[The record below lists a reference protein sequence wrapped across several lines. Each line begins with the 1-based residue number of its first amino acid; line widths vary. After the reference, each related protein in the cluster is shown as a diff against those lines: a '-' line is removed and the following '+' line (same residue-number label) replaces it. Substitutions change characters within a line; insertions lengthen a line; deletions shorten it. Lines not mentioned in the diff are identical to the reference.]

1 MIHKSEPS
9 SRVDTKVPSSQNI
22 RVRQRG
28 RGGGQW
34 QRTRSNIFDRDP
46 LEIRIRLLVD
56 FRTFL
61 ARPFEAGA
69 CAMTRAFLNALK
81 ARAFL
86 RCLVRI

>member
-28 RGGGQW
+28 RGGGQR

-46 LEIRIRLLVD
+46 LEIRLRVLAG
-56 FRTFL
+56 FRTGHSL
-61 ARPFEAGA
+61 TAGHDIDGSKHWLDYE
-69 CAMTRAFLNALK
+69 CIVNFIMY
-81 ARAFL
+81 
-86 RCLVRI
+86 